1 MARKEVVKLIDDLD
15 GDEIDGSGQTFA
27 FAYRGAS
34 YEIDLSEQ
42 NARKFVEAL
51 EPYVAAA
58 RRVDGARAKA
68 PSSAP
73 IDKTQL
79 AAMRSW
85 AKNHGYQVS
94 DRGRV
99 SREIQDAYHAGTDK

>member
-1 MARKEVVKLIDDLD
+1 VARKEVVKFIDDLD
-15 GDEIDGSGQTFA
+15 GEVIDRGGQTFA
-27 FAYRGAS
+27 FAYRGAQ
-34 YEIDLSEQ
+34 YEIDLGER
-42 NARKFVEAL
+42 NAQKFAEAL

-58 RRVDGARAKA
+58 RRIGDERPKA
-68 PSSAP
+68 PSSVR
-73 IDKTQL
+73 IDRTQL

-99 SREIQDAYHAGTDK
+99 SQEIQDAYHSAK

>member
-1 MARKEVVKLIDDLD
+1 VARKEVVKLIDDLD
-15 GDEIDGSGQTFA
+15 GEEIDGGGQTFT
-27 FAYRGAS
+27 FAYRGAE
-34 YEIDLSEQ
+34 YEIDLSEK
-42 NARKFVEAL
+42 NAKKFADAL
-51 EPYVAAA
+51 EPFVAAA
-58 RRVDGARAKA
+58 RRVGGGRPAVK
-68 PSSAP
+68 SSAP

-99 SREIQDAYHAGTDK
+99 SREIQDAYHAAAS

>member
-15 GDEIDGSGQTFA
+15 GEEIGRGGQTFA
-27 FAYRGAS
+27 FAYRGAE

-42 NARKFVEAL
+42 NAKRFVDAL
-51 EPYVAAA
+51 EPFVAKA
-58 RRVDGARAKA
+58 RRVGGPRLNGAG
-68 PSSAP
+68 SAP

-85 AKNHGYQVS
+85 AKSHGYQVS

-99 SREIQDAYHAGTDK
+99 SREIQEAYHSTR

>member
-1 MARKEVVKLIDDLD
+1 MARKEVVKFIDDLD
-15 GDEIDGSGQTFA
+15 GEVIDRGGQTFA
-27 FAYRGAS
+27 FGYRGAQ
-34 YEIDLSEQ
+34 YEIDLGER
-42 NARKFVEAL
+42 NAQKFAEVL
-51 EPYVAAA
+51 EPYLAAA
-58 RRVDGARAKA
+58 RRIGDDRPKPPSNAR
-68 PSSAP
+68 

-99 SREIQDAYHAGTDK
+99 SQEIQDAYHSSK

>member
-15 GDEIDGSGQTFA
+15 GEEIDRGGQTFA

-34 YEIDLSEQ
+34 YEIDLSER
-42 NARKFVEAL
+42 NAQKFAEAL
-51 EPYVAAA
+51 QPYLAAA
-58 RRVDGARAKA
+58 RRIDGGRPKA

-99 SREIQDAYHAGTDK
+99 SKEIQDAYHAGK